1 MKKFITVLIASI
13 LISVTVFAQ
22 STGDYSSVGNG
33 NWNDPTKW
41 QIFNGSSWV
50 AASTYP
56 GQNPGTGSVTITNN
70 TEIKITATVPNPVSS
85 LYVSAEYACSCD
97 NFNYVPLGKLIFSAE
112 SPASLTVTTSVGIYG
127 EILID
132 NQNGA
137 KSHSIFIGGSLW
149 LGDGYGTMMGSEY
162 AEFYTLTIFQTINQD
177 DKLNVTFNTTVPNSN
192 IGGAEFDGVS
202 FQPLTFNGEVT
213 FNGIGISFQNGVLV
227 KGHANFINGK
237 VDAGITFADGAT
249 HSGASAASY
258 VAGSVTKQGNDAFTF
273 PIGNGNVYAPLTISA
288 PSDPGAIVS
297 ASYIRSSAS
306 NIGPISDPALLN
318 VSNCEYWVLNSNN
331 NNLNVTVN
339 WSPSSSCESS
349 PYVTNVSEVTLAH
362 FDNTTQRWNSHGG
375 SGIGTPG
382 NGSVTWNGVNM
393 NNNNGYFTLGNL
405 NACNAPWGAIA
416 TNITTNS
423 ATLSWTAVSGAISYD
438 VDYSNSSV
446 WINAATATTNT
457 SVNLSGLS
465 SGSYYQWR
473 IRTNCSSTS
482 SLYRQAAFNTIC
494 GTPSGLTTSNVT
506 YNSATLNWSPV
517 FNANYNYTAQYKQT
531 NAASWTSVNGYS
543 FTPNEVSSALVGLSP
558 STGYDWR
565 VVANCPGSQSNYAQA
580 SFTTSSQ
587 PPCNDVYESNNS
599 FSQAKAIALGNTI
612 SASISSSADID
623 WFKITTPN
631 SANNGLWIML
641 GNLPADYDLYLYDKR
656 QNLVA
661 ASANTGTANDVVTYN
676 PNARNAAYYIKVI
689 AKNGAFNTLQC
700 YNLTTGVNS
709 SIRSISST
717 SKPTNEV
724 IEGSTD
730 PLLYPNPA
738 SEFVY
743 LNFNSATEGLVNI
756 QIVNSLGQLVKQRPV
771 NTIKGQN
778 QFKIQVADIRPGMY
792 ILRIN
797 KGDLKLT
804 RKFVIAR

>member
-1 MKKFITVLIASI
+1 MKKFILILIASI
-13 LISVTVFAQ
+13 GISFYLSAQ
-22 STGDYSSVGNG
+22 SAGDYRSIGDG
-33 NWNDPTKW
+33 NWNDATKW
-41 QIFNGSSWV
+41 EVFDGSSWII
-50 AASTYP
+50 ASTYP
-56 GQNPGTGSVTITNN
+56 GQSSGTGCVTITNE
-70 TEIKITATVPNPVSS
+70 TEIIITATVPNPISS
-85 LYVSAEYACSCD
+85 LFVYAEYVCSCD
-97 NFNYVPLGKLIFSAE
+97 NYSNALLGKLIFRAE
-112 SPASLTVTTSVGIYG
+112 SAVSLTVTTWVAIYG
-127 EILID
+127 ELLIND
-132 NQNGA
+132 QNGA
-137 KSHSIFIGGSLW
+137 KTHSILIGGGLS
-149 LGDGYGTMMGSEY
+149 LGDAWWDYEY
-162 AEFYTLTIFQTINQD
+162 YQHPTVFQTIDQD
-177 DKLNVTFNTTVPNSN
+177 DKLNVIFNTSVPNSTVY
-192 IGGAEFDGVS
+192 GYLFS
-202 FQPLTFNGEVT
+202 FLDLTFQDVT
-213 FNGIGISFQNGVLV
+213 FNGIGISFQIGVLV

-237 VDAGITFADGAT
+237 VNAEITFADGAT

-258 VAGSVTKQGNDAFTF
+258 VGSVTKQGNDAFTF
-273 PIGNGNVYAPLTISA
+273 PIGSEGVYAPLTISA

-318 VSNCEYWVLNSNN
+318 VSNCEYWLLNSNN

-339 WSPSSSCESS
+339 WSPSSGCEAT

-375 SGIGTPG
+375 SGIGIPA

-393 NNNNGYFTLGNL
+393 NNSYGYFTLGNL

-465 SGSYYQWR
+465 SGSFYQWR

-482 SLYRQAAFNTIC
+482 SPYRQAAFNTLC

-517 FNANYNYTAQYKQT
+517 FNANYNYTAQYKQS
-531 NAASWTSVNGYS
+531 NAASWTSVSGYS
-543 FTPNEVSSALVGLSP
+543 FTPNEVSSTLTGLSP

-565 VVANCPGSQSNYAQA
+565 VVAYCPGSQSNYAQA
-580 SFTTSSQ
+580 SFTTPSQ

-599 FSQAKAIALGNTI
+599 FNQAKGIALGNTI
-612 SASISSSADID
+612 SASISTIADID

-631 SANNGLWIML
+631 SANNSLWIML

-656 QNLVA
+656 QKLVA
-661 ASANTGTANDVVTYN
+661 ESANTGAANDVVTYN
-676 PNARNAAYYIKVI
+676 SIARNAAYYIKVI

-700 YNLTTGVNS
+700 YTLTTGVNS
-709 SIRSISST
+709 NQRSISST

-730 PLLYPNPA
+730 PLPYPNPA

-743 LNFNSATEGLVNI
+743 LNFNSTTEGLVNI
-756 QIVNSLGQLVKQRPV
+756 QIVNSIGQLVKQHPV
-771 NTIKGQN
+771 NTIKGHN
-778 QFKIQVADIRPGMY
+778 QIKIQVADIRPGMY

-797 KGDLKLT
+797 KGELNMI

>member
-1 MKKFITVLIASI
+1 MKNFLLVVIASI
-13 LISVTVFAQ
+13 GINIYLSAQ
-22 STGDYSSVGNG
+22 SPGDYRSIGSG

-41 QIFNGSSWV
+41 ETFNGSSWV

-56 GQNPGTGSVTITNN
+56 GQNAGSGVVSITNE
-70 TEIKITATVPNPVSS
+70 TEIKITATVPSPIST
-85 LYVSAEYACSCD
+85 LYVYADEACSC
-97 NFNYVPLGKLIFSAE
+97 NNYIAPLGKLIFSAE
-112 SPASLTVTTSVGIYG
+112 SAISLTVAGGVNIYG
-127 EILID
+127 ELLID
-132 NQNGA
+132 DQNGA
-137 KSHSIFIGGSLW
+137 KSHSIFIGGSLIIGENGW
-149 LGDGYGTMMGSEY
+149 YDYDTY
-162 AEFYTLTIFQTINQD
+162 QVIAVFQTINQD
-177 DKLNVTFNTTVPNSN
+177 DKLNVTFNTSVPNS
-192 IGGAEFDGVS
+192 IITAYLFSPLD
-202 FQPLTFNGEVT
+202 LTFQDLIFQDVT
-213 FNGIGISFQNGVLV
+213 FNGIGISGGGKVN
-227 KGHANFINGK
+227 GHANFINGN
-237 VDAGITFADGAT
+237 VGGITFGDGAT

-306 NIGPISDPALLN
+306 NIGPISDPGLLN

-331 NNLNVTVN
+331 NNLNVTLN
-339 WSPSSSCESS
+339 WSPSSGCGSS

-362 FDNTTQRWNSHGG
+362 FDNTTQKWNSHGG
-375 SGIGTPG
+375 SGIGTPA
-382 NGSVTWNGVNM
+382 NGSVTWNGVNT
-393 NNNNGYFTLGNL
+393 NNSYGYFTLGNL
-405 NACNAPWGAIA
+405 GACNAPWGAIA

-423 ATLSWTAVSGAISYD
+423 ATLGWTAVSGAISYD
-438 VDYSNSSV
+438 VDYSNSGV

-482 SLYRQAAFNTIC
+482 SPYREAAFNTLC
-494 GTPSGLTTSNVT
+494 GTPTGLTTSNVT

-517 FNANYNYTAQYKQT
+517 FNSTGNYTVQYKQS
-531 NAASWTSVNGYS
+531 NAASWTSASGGYA
-543 FTPNEVSSALVGLSP
+543 FTPNQVSSALIGLSP

-565 VVANCPGSQSNYAQA
+565 VVAYCPGSQSNYAQS
-580 SFTTSSQ
+580 SFTTPSQ

-612 SASISSSADID
+612 SASISSSADVD

-631 SANNGLWIML
+631 SANNSLWIML
-641 GNLPADYDLYLYDKR
+641 GNLPADYDLHLYDKR
-656 QNLVA
+656 QKLVA

-676 PNARNAAYYIKVI
+676 SNARNAPYYIRVI

-700 YNLTTGVNS
+700 YNLATGVTSNT
-709 SIRSISST
+709 RSISPA
-717 SKPTNEV
+717 SKPTYEV

-730 PLLYPNPA
+730 PLLYPNPT

-743 LNFNSATEGLVNI
+743 LNFNSGTEGLVNI
-756 QIVNSLGQLVKQRPV
+756 QILNSNGQLVKQHPV
-771 NTIKGQN
+771 STTKGQN
-778 QFKIQVADIRPGMY
+778 QFKIQVADIRPGIY

-797 KGDLKLT
+797 KGELNMIK
-804 RKFVIAR
+804 KFLIAR

>member
-1 MKKFITVLIASI
+1 MKKIILILIASI
-13 LISVTVFAQ
+13 GASFYLFAQ
-22 STGDYSSVGNG
+22 SAGDYRSVGNG

-41 QIFNGSSWV
+41 QIFNGISWV

-56 GQNPGTGSVTITNN
+56 GQNPGTESVYIMNQ
-70 TEIKITATVPNPVSS
+70 TEIIITATVPNPVYS
-85 LYVSAEYACSCD
+85 LFVDAEYGCSCD
-97 NFNYVPLGKLIFSAE
+97 NYSAPHGKLTFSSE
-112 SPASLTVTTSVGIYG
+112 SAISLTITGGMTIYG
-127 EILID
+127 ELLID
-132 NQNGA
+132 DRNGA
-137 KSHSIFIGGSLW
+137 KSHSISIGGSLS
-149 LGDGYGTMMGSEY
+149 LGDAWWDYEY
-162 AEFYTLTIFQTINQD
+162 YQHPTVFQTINQD
-177 DKLNVTFNTTVPNSN
+177 DKLNVTFNTSVPNSTVY
-192 IGGAEFDGVS
+192 GYLFS
-202 FQPLTFNGEVT
+202 FLDLSLQDVT
-213 FNGIGISFQNGVLV
+213 FNGIGISFQTGVLV
-227 KGHANFINGK
+227 NGHANFINGK
-237 VDAGITFADGAT
+237 VSGITFADGAT

-258 VAGSVTKQGNDAFTF
+258 VAGSVTKQGDDAFTF

-297 ASYIRSSAS
+297 AGYIRSSAS

-339 WSPSSSCESS
+339 WSPSSGCESS

-375 SGIGTPG
+375 SGIGTPAD
-382 NGSVTWNGVNM
+382 GSVTWNGVNM
-393 NNNNGYFTLGNL
+393 NNSYGYFTLGNL

-438 VDYSNSSV
+438 VDYSSSSE

-482 SLYRQAAFNTIC
+482 SPYRQAAFNTLC

-517 FNANYNYTAQYKQT
+517 FNANYNYTAQYKQS

-543 FTPNEVSSALVGLSP
+543 FTPNEVSSALMGLSP

-580 SFTTSSQ
+580 SFTTPSQ

-599 FSQAKAIALGNTI
+599 FNQAMAIGLGNTI

-656 QNLVA
+656 QKLVA

-676 PNARNAAYYIKVI
+676 SNARNATYYIKVLG
-689 AKNGAFNTLQC
+689 KNGAFNTSQC
-700 YNLTTGVNS
+700 YTLLAQA
-709 SIRSISST
+709 ISGGNRTASNP
-717 SKPTNEV
+717 SVSANEV
-724 IEGSTD
+724 TENTNKQF
-730 PLLYPNPA
+730 LYPNPA

-743 LNFNSATEGLVNI
+743 LNFNSATEGSVNI
-756 QIVNSLGQLVKQRPV
+756 QIVNSIGQLIKQHPV
-771 NTIKGQN
+771 NTMKGQN
-778 QFKIQVADIRPGMY
+778 QIKIQVADIRPGMY

-797 KGDLKLT
+797 KGDLNLT
-804 RKFVIAR
+804 KKFVIAR

>member
-13 LISVTVFAQ
+13 LISCTVLAQ
-22 STGDYSSVGNG
+22 STGDYYSVGNG

-41 QIFNGSSWV
+41 QMFNGSSWV

-56 GQNPGTGSVTITNN
+56 GQNPGTGVVSITNE
-70 TEIKITATVPNPVSS
+70 TEIKITATVPNPISS
-85 LYVSAEYACSCD
+85 LYVNADEACNC
-97 NFNYVPLGKLIFSAE
+97 NNYIAPLGKLIFSAE
-112 SPASLTVTTSVGIYG
+112 SAISLTVTGGVTIYG
-127 EILID
+127 ELLID
-132 NQNGA
+132 DQNGA
-137 KSHSIFIGGSLW
+137 KSHSIFIGGSLIIGENGW
-149 LGDGYGTMMGSEY
+149 FDYDYYQLPTV
-162 AEFYTLTIFQTINQD
+162 FQTINQD
-177 DKLNVTFNTTVPNSN
+177 DKLNVTFNTSVPNS
-192 IGGAEFDGVS
+192 IVTGYLLSYLDLS
-202 FQPLTFNGEVT
+202 FQDVT
-213 FNGIGISFQNGVLV
+213 FNGIGLSIQAGFLV
-227 KGHANFINGK
+227 NGHANFINGK
-237 VDAGITFADGAT
+237 VSGGITFVDGAT
-249 HSGASAASY
+249 YSGASAASY
-258 VAGSVTKQGNDAFTF
+258 VAGLVTKLGNDAFTF
-273 PIGNGNVYAPLTISA
+273 PIGNGNVYAPLAISA

-297 ASYIRSSAS
+297 ANYIRSSAS

-318 VSNCEYWVLNSNN
+318 VSNCEYWVLNANN

-339 WSPSSSCESS
+339 WSPSSGCESS
-349 PYVTNVSEVTLAH
+349 PYVTNVSEVTLAY

-375 SGIGTPG
+375 SGIGTAA

-393 NNNNGYFTLGNL
+393 NNSGYFTLGNL

-473 IRTNCSSTS
+473 IRTNCSSAS
-482 SLYRQAAFNTIC
+482 SLYRQAAFNTLC
-494 GTPSGLTTSNVT
+494 ETPSGLTTSNVT

-517 FNANYNYTAQYKQT
+517 FNANYNYTAQYKQS

-543 FTPNEVSSALVGLSP
+543 FTPNEVSSALMGLSP

-580 SFTTSSQ
+580 SFTTPSQ

-656 QNLVA
+656 QKLVA
-661 ASANTGTANDVVTYN
+661 ASTNTGTANDVVTYN
-676 PNARNAAYYIKVI
+676 SNARNAAYYIRVI
-689 AKNGAFNTLQC
+689 AKNGAFNTLLC
-700 YNLTTGVNS
+700 YNLSTGVTSNTG
-709 SIRSISST
+709 SISST

-756 QIVNSLGQLVKQRPV
+756 QIVNSIGQMVKQHPV
-771 NTIKGQN
+771 NTIKGHN

-797 KGDLKLT
+797 KGDLNLT

>member
-1 MKKFITVLIASI
+1 MTKFITVLIASI
-13 LISVTVFAQ
+13 LISYTVLAQ
-22 STGDYSSVGNG
+22 SPGDYRSIGSG
-33 NWNDPTKW
+33 NWNDATKW
-41 QIFNGSSWV
+41 EIYNGSTWV
-50 AASTYP
+50 GTTTYP
-56 GQNPGTGSVTITNN
+56 GQNPGTGYVTIMNE
-70 TEIKITATVPNPVSS
+70 TEITITATVPNPIYS
-85 LYVSAEYACSCD
+85 LTVYAEYACSCD
-97 NFNYVPLGKLIFSAE
+97 NYSTPLGKLIFSAE
-112 SPASLTVTTSVGIYG
+112 NAISLTVTSWVTVLG
-127 EILID
+127 ELLIND
-132 NQNGA
+132 QNGA
-137 KSHSIFIGGSLW
+137 KSHSIFIGASLS
-149 LGDGYGTMMGSEY
+149 LGDAWWDYEY
-162 AEFYTLTIFQTINQD
+162 YQHPTVFQTINQD
-177 DKLNVTFNTTVPNSN
+177 DKLNVTFNTSVTNSAVY
-192 IGGAEFDGVS
+192 GYLFS
-202 FQPLTFNGEVT
+202 FLDLSLQDVT
-213 FNGIGISFQNGVLV
+213 FNGIGISFQTGVLV
-227 KGHANFINGK
+227 NGHANFINGN
-237 VDAGITFADGAT
+237 VNGITFGDGAT
-249 HSGASAASY
+249 HSGTSAASY
-258 VAGSVTKQGNDAFTF
+258 VTGSVTKQGNDAFTF
-273 PIGNGNVYAPLTISA
+273 PIGNGTVYAPLTISA

-318 VSNCEYWVLNSNN
+318 VSNCEYWLLNSNN

-339 WSPSSSCESS
+339 WSPSSGCESS
-349 PYVTNVSEVTLAH
+349 PYVANVSEVTLAH
-362 FDNTTQRWNSHGG
+362 FDNTTQRWNNHGG
-375 SGIGTPG
+375 SGIGTAA

-393 NNNNGYFTLGNL
+393 NNSYGYFTLGNL

-423 ATLSWTAVSGAISYD
+423 ATLSWTAVSGAMSYD

-473 IRTNCSSTS
+473 IRTNCSSAS
-482 SLYRQAAFNTIC
+482 SPYRQATFTTLC

-517 FNANYNYTAQYKQT
+517 FNANYNYTAQYKQS

-543 FTPNEVSSALVGLSP
+543 FTPNEVSSALMGLSP

-580 SFTTSSQ
+580 SFTTPSQ

-599 FSQAKAIALGNTI
+599 FSQAKAIIGNTI

-631 SANNGLWIML
+631 SANSGMWIML

-656 QNLVA
+656 QKLVA

-676 PNARNAAYYIKVI
+676 SNARNAVYYIKVI

-700 YNLTTGVNS
+700 YNLLVNVFS
-709 SIRSISST
+709 AGNRTASNASV
-717 SKPTNEV
+717 PANEV
-724 IEGSTD
+724 IED
-730 PLLYPNPA
+730 ANKQFLYPNPA
-738 SEFVY
+738 SELVY

-756 QIVNSLGQLVKQRPV
+756 QIVNSIGQLVKQHPV
-771 NTIKGQN
+771 NTIKGHN

-797 KGDLKLT
+797 KGDLNLT

>member
-1 MKKFITVLIASI
+1 MEFLQFKDDIYFIKFKAIIMKKLILILIASI
-13 LISVTVFAQ
+13 ESSFYLAAQ
-22 STGDYSSVGNG
+22 SAGDFRSIANG
-33 NWNDPTKW
+33 NWNDATKW
-41 QIFNGSSWV
+41 ETFNGTNWI
-50 AASTYP
+50 STTIYP
-56 GQNPGTGSVTITNN
+56 GQNPGTAAVEISDNH
-70 TEIKITATVPNPVSS
+70 EIKLTESVPHPISS
-85 LYVSAEYACSCD
+85 LYVVGGYNQPVFGTLS
-97 NFNYVPLGKLIFSAE
+97 FSAQN
-112 SPASLTVTTSVGIYG
+112 AVSLVVSGAVTIFG
-127 EILID
+127 EFRVD
-132 NQNGA
+132 DQEGA
-137 KSHSIFIGGSLW
+137 KKHSLSIGGNLW
-149 LGDGYGTMMGSEY
+149 VGDMFWDYDY
-162 AEFYTLTIFQTINQD
+162 YYTPTVFETINQD
-177 DKLNVTFNTTVPNSN
+177 DELHVIFNTTVS
-192 IGGAEFDGVS
+192 GGSIWSGSMSFIS
-202 FQPLTFNGEVT
+202 FQDVT
-213 FNGIGISFQNGVLV
+213 LNGIGISLQTNVIV
-227 KGHANFINGK
+227 NGHANFINGI
-237 VDAGITFADGAT
+237 VYGEITFANGAT

-258 VAGSVTKQGNDAFTF
+258 ATNVTKHGNEAFTF
-273 PIGNGNVYAPLTISA
+273 PIGNENVYAPLTISA
-288 PSDPGAIVS
+288 PSDPEAIVS

-339 WSPSSSCESS
+339 WSPSSGCESS
-349 PYVTNVSEVTLAH
+349 PYVANVSEVTLAH

-375 SGIGTPG
+375 SGIGTVA

-393 NNNNGYFTLGNL
+393 NNSYGYFTLGNL

-423 ATLSWTAVSGAISYD
+423 ATLSWTAVSGAMSYD

-482 SLYRQAAFNTIC
+482 SPYRQAAFNTIC

-517 FNANYNYTAQYKQT
+517 FNANYNYTAQYKQS

-543 FTPNEVSSALVGLSP
+543 FTPNEVSSALMGLSP

-580 SFTTSSQ
+580 SFTTPSQ
-587 PPCNDVYESNNS
+587 PSCNDVYESNNS
-599 FSQAKAIALGNTI
+599 FNQAKAIAIGNTI

-641 GNLPADYDLYLYDKR
+641 ANLPADYDLYLYDKR
-656 QNLVA
+656 QKLVA

-676 PNARNAAYYIKVI
+676 SNERNAAYYIKVI

-709 SIRSISST
+709 NTTINIFYI
-717 SKPTNEV
+717 KTN
-724 IEGSTD
+724 
-730 PLLYPNPA
+730 
-738 SEFVY
+738 
-743 LNFNSATEGLVNI
+743 
-756 QIVNSLGQLVKQRPV
+756 
-771 NTIKGQN
+771 
-778 QFKIQVADIRPGMY
+778 
-792 ILRIN
+792 
-797 KGDLKLT
+797 
-804 RKFVIAR
+804 

>member
-1 MKKFITVLIASI
+1 MKKLILILIASI
-13 LISVTVFAQ
+13 GVSFHLSAQ
-22 STGDYSSVGNG
+22 SAGDYISIGSG

-50 AASTYP
+50 STSTYP
-56 GQNPGTGSVTITNN
+56 GQNPGTGLVSITNE
-70 TEIKITATVPNPVSS
+70 TAIIITANVPNPVSS
-85 LYVSAEYACSCD
+85 LFVNAEYGCSCD
-97 NFNYVPLGKLIFSAE
+97 NYSAPHGKLIFSAE
-112 SPASLTVTTSVGIYG
+112 SAISLTVTTVVYIYG
-127 EILID
+127 ELLID
-132 NQNGA
+132 DQDGA
-137 KSHSIFIGGSLW
+137 KSHSFFIGSSLS
-149 LGDGYGTMMGSEY
+149 LGVDGWFDVDYYYQQPTV
-162 AEFYTLTIFQTINQD
+162 FQTIKQD
-177 DKLNVTFNTTVPNSN
+177 DKINFTFNTTVPNSG
-192 IGGAEFDGVS
+192 IGGSELAFAGVS
-202 FQPLTFNGEVT
+202 FQDVT
-213 FNGIGISFQNGVLV
+213 FSGIGISLQSVLV
-227 KGHANFINGK
+227 RGHANFSNGIVK
-237 VDAGITFADGAT
+237 SGYGGITFGDGAT
-249 HSGASAASY
+249 HSGASNASY
-258 VAGSVTKQGNDAFTF
+258 VEGVVRKEGDDAFTF
-273 PIGNGNVYAPLTISA
+273 PIGRNGIYAPLTISA

-339 WSPSSSCESS
+339 WSPSSGCESS

-375 SGIGTPG
+375 SGIGTPA

-393 NNNNGYFTLGNL
+393 NNSYGYFTLGNL
-405 NACNAPWGAIA
+405 NACNAPWGTIA

-423 ATLSWTAVSGAISYD
+423 ATLSWTAVSGAMSYD

-465 SGSYYQWR
+465 SGSSYQWR

-482 SLYRQAAFNTIC
+482 SPYRQAAFNTLC

-517 FNANYNYTAQYKQT
+517 FNANSYTAQYKQS
-531 NAASWTSVNGYS
+531 NAASWTSVSGYS
-543 FTPNEVSSALVGLSP
+543 FTPNEVSSTLMGLSP

-580 SFTTSSQ
+580 SFTTTL
-587 PPCNDVYESNNS
+587 PVCNDVYEINNTS
-599 FSQAKAIALGNTI
+599 SQAKTISIGSTI
-612 SASISSSADID
+612 SAGISSANDID
-623 WFKITTPN
+623 WFKVTTPN
-631 SANNGLWIML
+631 NSNTNLEVTL
-641 GNLPADYDLYLYDKR
+641 SNLPADYDLYVYNKSLKLIGSST
-656 QNLVA
+656 N
-661 ASANTGTANDVVTYN
+661 SGTSNEVVIYHS
-676 PNARNAAYYIKVI
+676 NARKATYYMKVLG
-689 AKNGAFNTLQC
+689 KGGAFNTSQC
-700 YNLTTGVNS
+700 YYLVPNVFS
-709 SIRSISST
+709 SGGRTASHASA
-717 SKPTNEV
+717 PVNEV
-724 IEGSTD
+724 TED
-730 PLLYPNPA
+730 ANKQFLYPNPA

-743 LNFNSATEGLVNI
+743 LNFNSAIEGLVNI
-756 QIVNSLGQLVKQRPV
+756 EIVNSIGQLVKRHPV
-771 NTIKGQN
+771 NTVKGQN

-797 KGDLKLT
+797 KGDLNLT